1 MSGTSPFPLPTTTP
15 SLPTQHNDSLGKSR
29 AFSPSARR
37 RYIEHFGPLNYKIS
51 LANHTLV
58 MLDAPGLVE
67 EDYRRA
73 QTGLSFDEWPAPLG
87 GATDF
92 ISSISAGKYSCSFFS
107 APV

>member
-1 MSGTSPFPLPTTTP
+1 
-15 SLPTQHNDSLGKSR
+15 
-29 AFSPSARR
+29 
-37 RYIEHFGPLNYKIS
+37 
-51 LANHTLV
+51 

-92 ISSISAGKYSCSFFS
+92 ISSISAGKYSCSFFK